1 MNIRMNK
8 FLLSLSTL
16 VFTVC
21 SVHGQ
26 DGVSFKADIAPVLIN
41 NCLACHGPKKAEGG
55 YRVDTFERF
64 LREGDS
70 GATAITA
77 GNHDESESLR
87 RIKSEDEFERMPL
100 EGEPLASADVALI
113 EKWITEGAKYDAED
127 PKAPLAT
134 IVPAPTHPAPPEAYP
149 RSVPITAVAFSP
161 DGSQV
166 VTGGYHEVVIWNAA
180 DGLMVRRIQ
189 NVGQRT
195 YAVRFS
201 KDGQHLVAA
210 GGAPGRLGEARIFN
224 AESGE
229 LVTVLGTTS
238 DVVLDVQFNPA
249 GDKLAVAGADSSIR
263 IFDFPAGNLVRT
275 ISSHSD
281 WIMAIAWD
289 NEGKRL
295 ASASRDKTAK
305 LFDIE
310 TGELLV
316 TYSGHSNPVKG
327 VAFHPDN
334 EQIYTAGADNKI
346 HWWKAAD
353 AKKAGELGL
362 GGEVY
367 KLEKIGNVITA
378 SSADKS
384 IRQIDAAAQKE
395 IRNYGGHADWTLS
408 SAFHEGTKRIVGGA
422 FDGAVKIWNAEDGAE
437 VVTFVAAPGVK

>member
-1 MNIRMNK
+1 MNK
-8 FLLSLSTL
+8 FLLSFI
-16 VFTVC
+16 VVC
-21 SVHGQ
+21 LAGSPLLGQ
-26 DGVSFKADIAPVLIN
+26 DAVSFKADIAPILIN
-41 NCLACHGPKKAEGG
+41 HCLACHGPKKAEGG
-55 YRVDTFERF
+55 YRVDTYERF

-70 GATAITA
+70 GAAAITA
-77 GNHDESESLR
+77 GDHDDSESLR

-100 EGEPLASADVALI
+100 EGESLASAEVELI
-113 EKWITEGAKYDAED
+113 ERWITAGAKYDSED
-127 PKAPLAT
+127 PTSPLAT

-149 RSVPITAVAFSP
+149 RSVPITAVAFNP

-166 VTGGYHEVVIWNAA
+166 VTGGYHEVVLWNAA
-180 DGLMVRRIQ
+180 DGTLVRRIQ

-201 KDGQHLVAA
+201 NDGQHLVAA

-224 AESGE
+224 RESGE

-238 DVVLDVQFNPA
+238 DVILDVQFNPT
-249 GDKLAVAGADSSIR
+249 GDRLAVAGADSTIR
-263 IFDFPAGNLVRT
+263 IFEFPAGNLVRT

-305 LFDIE
+305 LFDVE

-334 EQIYTAGADNKI
+334 EHIYTAGGDNKV

-353 AKKAGELGL
+353 AKKAGELGF

-367 KLEKIGNVITA
+367 KLERNGGVITA

-422 FDGAVKIWNAEDGAE
+422 FDGAVKIWNTEDGAE
-437 VVTFVAAPGVK
+437 VISFVAAPGVK

>member
-1 MNIRMNK
+1 MSRI
-8 FLLSLSTL
+8 FHTFCVALLLAST
-16 VFTVC
+16 VKA
-21 SVHGQ
+21 Q
-26 DGVSFKADIAPVLIN
+26 DAVSFRADIAPILIN

-70 GATAITA
+70 ELAAITA

-100 EGEPLASADVALI
+100 EGQPLSAQETALI
-113 EKWITEGAKYDAED
+113 ENWITQGAKYDAED
-127 PKAPLAT
+127 PQAALAT
-134 IVPAPTHPAPPEAYP
+134 IVPAPTHPAPPETYP
-149 RSVPITAVAFSP
+149 RSVPITAVTFSP

-166 VTGGYHEVVIWNAA
+166 VTGGYHEVVLWNTA
-180 DGLMVRRIQ
+180 DGAMIKRIQ

-195 YAVRFS
+195 FALRFS
-201 KDGQHLVAA
+201 NDGQHLVAA
-210 GGAPGRLGEARIFN
+210 GGAPGRLGEARIFS
-224 AESGE
+224 A
-229 LVTVLGTTS
+229 GTTS
-238 DVVLDVQFNPA
+238 DVVLDAQFNLT
-249 GDKLAVAGADSSIR
+249 GDHLAVAGADSSIR
-263 IFDFPAGNLVRT
+263 IYEFPAGNLVRT

-305 LFDIE
+305 LFDVE

-316 TYSGHSNPVKG
+316 TYSGHNNPVKG

-334 EQIYTAGADNKI
+334 NHIYSAGGDNKV
-346 HWWKAAD
+346 HWWNSAD
-353 AKKAGELGL
+353 GKKAGELAQ

-367 KLEKIGNVITA
+367 KLEKIGGVITT
-378 SSADKS
+378 SSADKT
-384 IRQIDAAAQKE
+384 IRQIDAATQKE
-395 IRNYGGHADWTLS
+395 IRNYAGHADWTLS
-408 SAFHEGTKRIVGGA
+408 SAFHEATKRIAGGA

-437 VVTFVAAPGVK
+437 VLTFVAAPGVK

>member
-1 MNIRMNK
+1 MNMIFK
-8 FLLSLSTL
+8 TLCVVVLLANSAAA
-16 VFTVC
+16 
-21 SVHGQ
+21 Q
-26 DGVSFKADIAPVLIN
+26 EAVSFKADIAPILIN

-55 YRVDTFERF
+55 YRVDTYERF

-70 GATAITA
+70 GAAAIT
-77 GNHDESESLR
+77 GGDHDDSESLR

-100 EGEPLASADVALI
+100 EGEPLSANEVELI
-113 EKWITEGAKYDAED
+113 EKWITEGAKYDADD
-127 PKAPLAT
+127 PKSALAT

-166 VTGGYHEVVIWNAA
+166 VTGGYHEVVLWNAT
-180 DGLMVRRIQ
+180 DGSLIKRIQ

-195 YAVRFS
+195 FAVRFS
-201 KDGQHLVAA
+201 QDGQYLVAA

-224 AESGE
+224 AASGE
-229 LVTVLGTTS
+229 LVSVLGTTS

-249 GDKLAVAGADSSIR
+249 GDRLAIAGADSSIR
-263 IFDFPAGNLVRT
+263 IYEFPAGNLVRT

-305 LFDIE
+305 LFDVE

-327 VAFHPDN
+327 VTFHPDN
-334 EQIYTAGADNKI
+334 NHIYTAGGDNKV
-346 HWWKAAD
+346 HWWTAAD
-353 AKKAGELGL
+353 AKKVGELAQ

-367 KLEKIGNVITA
+367 KLEKIGGVITT
-378 SSADKS
+378 SSADKT
-384 IRQIDAAAQKE
+384 IRQIDAATQKE
-395 IRNYGGHADWTLS
+395 VRNYGGHADWTLS
-408 SAFHEGTKRIVGGA
+408 SAFHEGTKRIAGGA
-422 FDGAVKIWNAEDGAE
+422 FDGAVKIWNTEDGAE
-437 VVTFVAAPGVK
+437 VLTFVAAPGVE

>member
-1 MNIRMNK
+1 MNRVLQTICVVS
-8 FLLSLSTL
+8 LLTASANA
-16 VFTVC
+16 
-21 SVHGQ
+21 Q
-26 DGVSFKADIAPVLIN
+26 EAASFKADIAPILIN

-70 GATAITA
+70 GAAAITA
-77 GNHDESESLR
+77 ANHDESESLR

-100 EGEPLASADVALI
+100 EGEPLSAEEVTLI

-127 PKAPLAT
+127 PQAPLAT
-134 IVPAPTHPAPPEAYP
+134 IVPAPTHPVPPEAYP

-166 VTGGYHEVVIWNAA
+166 VTGGYHEVVLWNTA
-180 DGLMVRRIQ
+180 DGALLRRIQ

-195 YAVRFS
+195 FALRFS
-201 KDGQHLVAA
+201 NDGQHLVAA

-224 AESGE
+224 AVSGE
-229 LVTVLGTTS
+229 LVSVVGTTS
-238 DVVLDVQFNPA
+238 DVVLDVQFNPV
-249 GDKLAVAGADSSIR
+249 GDRLAVAGADSSIR
-263 IFDFPAGNLVRT
+263 IYEFPAGNLLRT

-316 TYSGHSNPVKG
+316 TYSGHNNPVKG

-334 EQIYTAGADNKI
+334 NQIYTAGGDNKV
-346 HWWKAAD
+346 HWWNSAD
-353 AKKAGELGL
+353 AKKGGELAL

-367 KLEKIGNVITA
+367 KLERIGGMITT
-378 SSADKS
+378 SSADKT
-384 IRQIDAAAQKE
+384 IRQIDAATQKE

-408 SAFHEGTKRIVGGA
+408 SAFHEGTKRIAGGA
-422 FDGAVKIWNAEDGAE
+422 FDGAVKIWNAEDGVE
-437 VVTFVAAPGVK
+437 VLSFVAAPGVK

>member
-1 MNIRMNK
+1 MNK
-8 FLLSLSTL
+8 FSLSLCVAALLLPSL
-16 VFTVC
+16 NA
-21 SVHGQ
+21 Q
-26 DGVSFKADIAPVLIN
+26 DAVSFKADIAPILIN

-70 GATAITA
+70 GAAAITA

-100 EGEPLASADVALI
+100 ENDPLAAAEIELI
-113 EKWITEGAKYDAED
+113 EKWVTEGAKYDAED
-127 PKAPLAT
+127 PKAFLST
-134 IVPAPTHPAPPEAYP
+134 IVPAPTHPTPPEVYP
-149 RSVPITAVAFSP
+149 LTVPITSVAFSP

-166 VTGGYHEVVIWNAA
+166 VTGGYHEVVLWNAT
-180 DGLMVRRIQ
+180 DGTLVKRIQ

-195 YAVRFS
+195 FALRFS
-201 KDGQHLVAA
+201 HDGQHLVAA
-210 GGAPGRLGEARIFN
+210 GGAPGKLGEARIFD
-224 AESGE
+224 AASGD

-238 DVVLDVQFNPA
+238 DVVLDVQFSPA
-249 GDKLAVAGADSSIR
+249 GDRLAIAGADSTIR
-263 IFDFPAGNLVRT
+263 IYEFPAGNLVRA

-281 WIMAIAWD
+281 WIMAVAWD

-305 LFDIE
+305 LFDVE

-316 TYSGHSNPVKG
+316 TYSGHNNHVKG

-334 EQIYTAGADNKI
+334 QHIYTAGGDKKV

-353 AKKAGELGL
+353 AKKVGELAQ

-367 KLEKIGNVITA
+367 KLEKIGGVITT
-378 SSADKS
+378 SSADRTV
-384 IRQIDAAAQKE
+384 RQIDAATQKE
-395 IRNYGGHADWTLS
+395 VRNYGGHADWTLS
-408 SAFHEGTKRIVGGA
+408 SAFHESTKRIAGGA
-422 FDGAVKIWNAEDGAE
+422 FDGAVKIWNTEDGAE
-437 VVTFVAAPGVK
+437 VISFVAAPGAK

>member
-1 MNIRMNK
+1 MKTILYT
-8 FLLSLSTL
+8 FCIVSLLGT
-16 VFTVC
+16 TAK
-21 SVHGQ
+21 GQ
-26 DGVSFKADIAPVLIN
+26 DAVSFKADIAPILIN

-70 GATAITA
+70 GAVAITA

-100 EGEPLASADVALI
+100 EGQPLSGDEITLI
-113 EKWITEGAKYDAED
+113 ENWITAGAKYDAED
-127 PKAPLAT
+127 PKSPLAT
-134 IVPAPTHPAPPEAYP
+134 IVPAPTHPVPPDTYP
-149 RSVPITAVAFSP
+149 RSVPITAVTFSP
-161 DGSQV
+161 DGSHV
-166 VTGGYHEVVIWNAA
+166 VTGGYHEVVLWNAV
-180 DGLMVRRIQ
+180 DGTMVKRIQ

-195 YAVRFS
+195 FALRFS
-201 KDGQHLVAA
+201 NDGQHLVAA

-224 AESGE
+224 ATTGE
-229 LVTVLGTTS
+229 LVAVLGTTS
-238 DVVLDVQFNPA
+238 DVVLDAQFNAA
-249 GDKLAVAGADSSIR
+249 GNHLAVAGADSTIR
-263 IFDFPAGNLVRT
+263 IYEFPAGNLVRT

-334 EQIYTAGADNKI
+334 KHIYTAGGDNKV
-346 HWWKAAD
+346 HWWNSAD
-353 AKKAGELGL
+353 GKKAGELAQ

-367 KLEKIGNVITA
+367 KLEKAGGVITT
-378 SSADKS
+378 SSADKT
-384 IRQIDAAAQKE
+384 IRQIDAATQKE
-395 IRNYGGHADWTLS
+395 IRNYGGLADWSLS
-408 SAFHEGTKRIVGGA
+408 SAFNEATKRIAGGA
-422 FDGAVKIWNAEDGAE
+422 FDGTVKVWNAEDGAE
-437 VVTFVAAPGVK
+437 VLTFVAAPGVK